1 MIVISKAVYKSGVE
15 IGNERIINFSIGI
28 LCTII
33 LIISSYE
40 TEDIKGII
48 GERRTA

>member
-1 MIVISKAVYKSGVE
+1 MRELSISASV
-15 IGNERIINFSIGI
+15 F